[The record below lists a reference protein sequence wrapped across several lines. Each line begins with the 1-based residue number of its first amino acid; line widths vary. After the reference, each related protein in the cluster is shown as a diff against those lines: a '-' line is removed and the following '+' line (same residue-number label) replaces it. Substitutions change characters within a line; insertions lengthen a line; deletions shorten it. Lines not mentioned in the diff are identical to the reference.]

1 MNIVITGASK
11 GLGKG
16 FALEF
21 AKDANQLVLCA
32 RNKEELEQLSTEI
45 NKINPN
51 CIVKFKIVDVSI
63 KQQILDFGNFC
74 NDLGD
79 TDILIN
85 NAGIFLPGSI
95 YEEEENQLEKMINT
109 NLYSAYHLTKTVL
122 PKMMFKKQGHIFNI
136 CSIAS
141 NNAYAN
147 GGSYSISKFALLGFS
162 KNLREELKPHG
173 IKVTAVL
180 PGAVYTNSWAGSGVN
195 PNRIMEVNDIA
206 SLVYAASKLSPQACV
221 DDITITP
228 QLGNL

>member
-11 GLGKG
+11 GLGKA
-16 FALEF
+16 FALAF
-21 AKDANQLVLCA
+21 ANDATKLILCA
-32 RNKEELEQLSTEI
+32 RNESELKQLALEVTSI
-45 NKINPN
+45 NKN
-51 CIVKFKIVDVSI
+51 CTVYYKIVDVSI
-63 KQQILDFGNFC
+63 KQAVIDFGIFC
-74 NDLGD
+74 NDLGAV
-79 TDILIN
+79 DILIN

-95 YEEEENQLEKMINT
+95 YNEEEGVLEQMIQT
-109 NLYSAYHLTKTVL
+109 NLYSAYHLTRIVL
-122 PKMMFKKQGHIFNI
+122 PKMMEKKQGHIFNI

-141 NNAYAN
+141 TNAYAN
-147 GGSYSISKFALLGFS
+147 GGSYSISKFALLGFN

-180 PGAVYTNSWAGSGVN
+180 PGAVYTNSWADSGVN

-206 SLVYAASKLSPQACV
+206 TLVYAASKLSPQACV